1 MAPPELDASAELAPF
16 AYALIRVVPRVE
28 RGECINVGVVLYS
41 RPRRYLGVRTGFDA
55 QRLLALWPNLDL
67 DAEIDVIETPWEDA
81 VRELVRGRRLLVAVD
96 MDALKKAGVA
106 LDGLVTLRRVDVPLR
121 TCLHEL
127 LDPVKLTFVVC
138 PDGLLITSAPEN
150 PQPRK

>member
-1 MAPPELDASAELAPF
+1 LAPPELDASAELAPF

-67 DAEIDVIETPWEDA
+67 DAVQRHLEVLC
-81 VRELVRGRRLLVAVD
+81 LVSNGDPAGGPIALLPPFERFGWLTAPASTIVQPGPVHSGLASDPAATLERLFRDLVA
-96 MDALKKAGVA
+96 
-106 LDGLVTLRRVDVPLR
+106 
-121 TCLHEL
+121 
-127 LDPVKLTFVVC
+127 
-138 PDGLLITSAPEN
+138 
-150 PQPRK
+150 